1 METKITQVLEQQ
13 ITEVELRID
22 QTKIA
27 IANLFVK
34 IHKGPPLPGAN
45 VDEFLNK
52 VKEMSKMPELLSIL
66 ERYETKLET
75 LKTSKTTVVQ
85 ALKTV

>member
-13 ITEVELRID
+13 IAEVELRID

-34 IHKGPPLPGAN
+34 IHKGAPLATAN

-75 LKTSKTTVVQ
+75 LKSSKTTVVQ

>member
-13 ITEVELRID
+13 IAEVELRID

-34 IHKGPPLPGAN
+34 IHKGTPLATAN

-75 LKTSKTTVVQ
+75 LKSSKTTVVQ